1 MVANLL
7 RLQLTVLHCR
17 KCTRWKGSKGR
28 TGWAI
33 KDEPILARRCFR
45 VFSAALSSSER
56 PGGGRAVWGRTA
68 AGARYCVGSA
78 SANPDCPWFV
88 PFPAHS
94 YVIICDKHLGGELTY
109 PPQRSGVLP
118 GNSATKA
125 ACTDGRG
132 LGCAGRLREKI
143 QIEHTSTLSHAKI
156 CTNKTSDG
164 SLELVL
170 CFGAKG
176 G

>member
-1 MVANLL
+1 MEANLL

-33 KDEPILARRCFR
+33 KDEPILALRCFR

-56 PGGGRAVWGRTA
+56 PGGGRAVWGQTA

-88 PFPAHS
+88 PFPTHS
-94 YVIICDKHLGGELTY
+94 YVIICDKHLGGEVTY
-109 PPQRSGVLP
+109 PPQRSGFCP
-118 GNSATKA
+118 ATPPRKPRA
-125 ACTDGRG
+125 RTDGV
-132 LGCAGRLREKI
+132 LDVQEEREKKI

>member
-1 MVANLL
+1 M
-7 RLQLTVLHCR
+7 
-17 KCTRWKGSKGR
+17 
-28 TGWAI
+28 
-33 KDEPILARRCFR
+33 
-45 VFSAALSSSER
+45 
-56 PGGGRAVWGRTA
+56 
-68 AGARYCVGSA
+68 GSA

-88 PFPAHS
+88 PFPTNS
-94 YVIICDKHLGGELTY
+94 YVIICDKHLGGEVTY
-109 PPQRSGVLP
+109 PPQRSGFCP
-118 GNSATKA
+118 ATPPRKPRA
-125 ACTDGRG
+125 RTDGV
-132 LGCAGRLREKI
+132 LDVQEEREKKI